1 MNDAPSKI
9 VHIFTVDVEDYFQ
22 AGAFETLFTRDQWER
37 MPRRVMPAVERLLE
51 LLDRFETKATFFCL
65 GWVAS
70 RTPELIRRIAKEGH
84 EVAVHGW
91 WHKSVVEFSP
101 HTFRDD
107 VRAARQRMEM
117 EAGQPVRG
125 FRAPNFSLTPGL
137 EWALEVLVE
146 EGYWYDSSVLPLR
159 RNASGYPGARPGP
172 HVIRLPAG
180 DLLEVPISTLNVFG
194 RPLVAAGGNYFRQLP
209 YGMATAALRQAEGEG
224 RPGVFYIHPW
234 ELDPD
239 QPRLPVPLKTKLRH
253 YRGLK
258 RTAKR
263 LERLL
268 SEFRFTSVADRLLRP
283 KQAHPAESSGSGT
296 RRKPG
301 SGRHHAGSHARA
313 SETASPR
320 PRPVST

>member
-1 MNDAPSKI
+1 MNDVPSKI
-9 VHIFTVDVEDYFQ
+9 VHIFTVDVEEYFQ
-22 AGAFETLFTRDQWER
+22 AGAFESLFGRDQWER
-37 MPRRVMPAVERLLE
+37 MPRRVLPAVERLLE

-65 GWVAS
+65 GWVAA
-70 RTPELIRRIAKEGH
+70 RTPDLIRRIAEEGH

-101 HTFRDD
+101 QSFRDD
-107 VRAARQRMEM
+107 VRAARQRLEM

-137 EWALEVLVE
+137 EWALDVLVE

-159 RNASGYPGARPGP
+159 RNTSGYPGARPGP

-180 DLLEVPISTLNVFG
+180 DLLEVPISTQKVFG

-209 YGMATAALRQAEGEG
+209 YRMATAALRQAEAEG

-239 QPRLPVPLKTKLRH
+239 QPRLSVPLKTKLRH

-258 RTAKR
+258 RTAER

-283 KQAHPAESSGSGT
+283 EEVRQDESSGSG
-296 RRKPG
+296 RWRKTG
-301 SGRHHAGSHARA
+301 SGRHQTDSDARGSEIVR
-313 SETASPR
+313 PQ